1 MLEQSYKYKCI
12 WDDFWTEFLNKLLFN
27 NEKRDG
33 INNGLSYSSINENT
47 VNNAHTSTGM
57 YITFKTISQYII
69 HERNLFIYSWVAI
82 IVNYFID
89 L

>member
-47 VNNAHTSTGM
+47 VNNAHTSTG
-57 YITFKTISQYII
+57 I
-69 HERNLFIYSWVAI
+69 
-82 IVNYFID
+82 
-89 L
+89 

>member
-12 WDDFWTEFLNKLLFN
+12 GDDFWTEFLNKLLFN

-47 VNNAHTSTGM
+47 VNNGHTSTC
-57 YITFKTISQYII
+57 I
-69 HERNLFIYSWVAI
+69 
-82 IVNYFID
+82 
-89 L
+89 